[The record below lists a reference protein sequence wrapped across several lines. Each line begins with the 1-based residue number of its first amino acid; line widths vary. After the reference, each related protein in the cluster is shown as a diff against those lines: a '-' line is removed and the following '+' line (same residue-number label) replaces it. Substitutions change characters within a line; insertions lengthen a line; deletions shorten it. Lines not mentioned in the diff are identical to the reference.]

1 MGLSTKNTSKVVL
14 ADRYVVAGKL
24 GSGAFADVYRA
35 YDERHGRCVALK
47 VLSARRHAEAD
58 AERELLTELA
68 KRDPDETHNV
78 TRMLDAFGD
87 DAGRSFLVFRLH
99 TCSLRDH
106 IATLTRTRARP
117 SRREVALFVRDMG
130 AALSFLHTTC
140 RVVHTDIKPENVLM
154 NSPTGGGETSF
165 HLCDLGSASF
175 FDGEGDDDT
184 ISTLPYRAPEVLLA
198 RKWSHAVDVWSF
210 GCTLFEYANLK
221 CLYPAADEACL
232 AGMLEVALGEL
243 PSFLTGIEDGSG
255 EGGAEVWEDD
265 VQRSIDEAEGFS
277 GLVRRCLRYDP
288 VARITAEELA
298 VHPVVVKAGLVAKEE
313 AAARRKA
320 SFPHSAYTSYE
331 ICTPG
336 TSFLQACSSQA
347 SCTAESES
355 D

>member
-1 MGLSTKNTSKVVL
+1 MDSCPKKTSKVVL

-47 VLSARRHAEAD
+47 VLSARRRAEAD
-58 AERELLTELA
+58 AERELLIELA
-68 KRDPDETHNV
+68 KRDPHESHNV
-78 TRMLDAFGD
+78 TRMLGAFCD
-87 DAGRSFLVFRLH
+87 DSGRSFLVFRLH
-99 TCSLRDH
+99 TCSLRKH
-106 IATLTRTRARP
+106 IDTLTRTRARP
-117 SRREVALFVRDMG
+117 SRRELALFVRDVG

-154 NSPTGGGETSF
+154 NSPAGGDLSF

-184 ISTLPYRAPEVLLA
+184 ISTLPYRAPEVVLA

-232 AGMLEVALGEL
+232 AKMFELALGGM
-243 PSFLTGIEDGSG
+243 PSFLTGA
-255 EGGAEVWEDD
+255 EGGGEDAAAWEDD
-265 VQRSIDEAEGFS
+265 DHRSIDATEGFS

-288 VARITAEELA
+288 VARITAAELA
-298 VHPVVVKAGLVAKEE
+298 VHPVVVKAGLVAEDE

-336 TSFLQACSSQA
+336 TSFLQACNSQA
-347 SCTAESES
+347 SCAAESES